1 MLLMGYGYTPDT
13 DLTNSFMSDKKPNMI
28 QSVNDLTIKLK
39 MKFDK
44 IHFGK
49 WVAIKDKKILMSNT
63 DLKILMAEVKENDKS
78 ENINYMLVPLA

>member
-1 MLLMGYGYTPDT
+1 M
-13 DLTNSFMSDKKPNMI
+13 NNKKPNLI

-39 MKFDK
+39 MKFEK

-49 WVAIKDKKILMSNT
+49 WVAIKDEKILMCNE

-78 ENINYMLVPLA
+78 ENINYMLVPSA

>member
-1 MLLMGYGYTPDT
+1 M
-13 DLTNSFMSDKKPNMI
+13 NNNKPNMI
-28 QSVNDLTIKLK
+28 QSVNDLAIKLK

-49 WVAIKDKKILMSNT
+49 WVAIKNEKILMFNT
-63 DLKILMAEVKENDKS
+63 DLKILMAEVKEIDKS